1 MDTRYVPDLPARQH
15 PAHQADKNMEEE
27 HQAQVAF
34 YLTGRRPA
42 DQLDAVDELN
52 LRPALFARYRTLT
65 ELRYDFP
72 LVLLAETA
80 EDRFVEP
87 LSGLI
92 DGALGEAARGSDA
105 ERVRKHVLRLEQEIR
120 VLVSGGASGTLATL
134 WDKAAGALGRNA
146 DKSVDDSLKR
156 ARRALKTEGEM
167 ADCDQAMP
175 VRLIRHGWNS
185 VQLRKAT
192 AFEKNLARL
201 TLKLEE
207 ILRSDFERSK
217 AGRSAQHLQES
228 VGSGHGD
235 VFDFGAMSGMLSTLV
250 PKDEFPES
258 RRQRIR
264 ELIEVLGSQQFFP
277 SPEASTAQGAKR
289 YSFFFESGS
298 AALEALRERM
308 PKVVELARAIAIAE
322 LEIDGL
328 YNEARHNALFEQF
341 GANGLDPQDLAP
353 FPDYLVCVNTGKMQ
367 AAEHAQLM
375 EILSSGLPI
384 KVLLQTDDI
393 LKVSPIG
400 EGNLTSGMRSRQ
412 IANMAVGLNEVY
424 VLQSSASNLVRFR
437 DRILKGLSYRGPALF
452 SVYSGAS
459 GKASGLSP
467 YLMSAAAME
476 SRAFPAFAYD
486 PSAGPNWASRF
497 YLEANP
503 QVDLDWPVQGFAYE
517 DEDHQSVSQDLA
529 FTVVDFVACDR
540 RYARHLARVPR
551 EKWNGSMIAVDESLT
566 RERKGLP
573 NKVPCL
579 LMIDEDNALQKVIV
593 DERLI
598 REARRCREMWHSL
611 QELGGVHNSHA
622 EKLLARERK
631 AWEERMQ
638 QEAEVQAA
646 AALAIA
652 AAAAAAAAAS
662 SAALPAA
669 VASPVPEAATAVAA
683 QAAPM
688 PAPAAAP
695 AQAEPEA
702 EKSSDDA
709 YIETPRCS
717 TCDECTQI
725 NNKMFAYDK
734 NKQAYIANID
744 AGTYAQLVEAAES
757 CQVAVIHPG
766 KPRNPNEP
774 GLEELLKRAEP
785 FL

>member
-1 MDTRYVPDLPARQH
+1 
-15 PAHQADKNMEEE
+15 MEEE
-27 HQAQVAF
+27 HQAHVAF
-34 YLTGRRPA
+34 YLTGRRPV
-42 DQLDAVDELN
+42 DQLDAVNDLD

-72 LVLLAETA
+72 LVLLADAA

-92 DGALGEAARGSDA
+92 DGVLGETAVGSDA
-105 ERVRKHVLRLEQEIR
+105 ERVRKHVLRLEREIR
-120 VLVSGGASGTLATL
+120 ALLAGGAGGTLAAL
-134 WDKAAGALGRNA
+134 WDKAADALRRGS
-146 DKSVDDSLKR
+146 DKSFEDSIKR
-156 ARRALKTEGEM
+156 ARRALKAEGEM
-167 ADCDQAMP
+167 ADCDEAMP

-185 VQLRKAT
+185 VQQRKAA

-201 TLKLEE
+201 ILKLTE
-207 ILRSDFERSK
+207 ILKSDFERSQ
-217 AGRSAQHLQES
+217 AGRSAEHLQES
-228 VGSGHGD
+228 IGSGHGD
-235 VFDFGAMSGMLSTLV
+235 IFDFSAMSRILSTSL
-250 PKDEFPES
+250 PKEEISAS
-258 RRQRIR
+258 RRQRIS
-264 ELIEVLGSQQFFP
+264 ELLEVLGSQQFFP
-277 SPEASTAQGAKR
+277 TPVVRESKVKGQKH
-289 YSFFFESGS
+289 YSFVFESCS
-298 AALEALRERM
+298 AALDALRERM
-308 PKVVELARAIAIAE
+308 PKVVALARAIAIAE
-322 LEIDGL
+322 LEIDGQ
-328 YNEARHNALFEQF
+328 YNEQRHDALFEQF
-341 GANGLDPQDLAP
+341 GANGLDSQDLAP
-353 FPDYLVCVNTGKMQ
+353 FPDYLVCVNTGRMQ

-393 LKVSPIG
+393 LKESPIG

-437 DRILKGLSYRGPALF
+437 DRILKGLAYRGAALF
-452 SVYSGAS
+452 SVFSGAS

-497 YLEANP
+497 HLEANS
-503 QVDLDWPVQGFAYE
+503 QVDLDWPVQGFTYE

-551 EKWNGSMIAVDESLT
+551 AKWNGSMIAIDESLT
-566 RERKGLP
+566 REKKGLP
-573 NKVPCL
+573 DKVPCL
-579 LMIDEDNALQKVIV
+579 LMIDADNALQKVIV

-638 QEAEVQAA
+638 QEAEAQAQAA
-646 AALAIA
+646 AALA
-652 AAAAAAAAAS
+652 AAAAAS
-662 SAALPAA
+662 ATASLPASA
-669 VASPVPEAATAVAA
+669 PAS
-683 QAAPM
+683 
-688 PAPAAAP
+688 APAAAP
-695 AQAEPEA
+695 VVAVPAAAEPEP

-717 TCDECTQI
+717 TCEECVQI
-725 NNKMFAYDK
+725 NNKMFAYDN